1 MNLNSL
7 FKADFLTSAN
17 RSQLLI
23 ISLLVAVID
32 VVLFYV
38 LNQQAHSLASAH
50 LTSFLCA
57 AIAGLIALKIKPT
70 QLLTFLLIALL
81 TLLLRGGLLASLVT
95 IMPVLAAMCICAL
108 FSAATLV
115 FGYQYIQF
123 IGTNVDTKWKYW
135 CIAVLIYLTL
145 LKLFYL
151 GAPELIFEEAY
162 YWNYAQ
168 HLDIGYLDHPLMV
181 AWIIKAFTFV
191 LGDNEFAV
199 RIGAFLCWFISA
211 RYVFKLTREI
221 LNEASAYW
229 ALVLLAVLPAYFSFG
244 WFMSP
249 DAPLTACWAAAIYYF
264 HQAIVKGNKKAWFGV
279 GIALGLG
286 MISKYTIALLGGAM
300 VLFLLIDKDS
310 RKWLMRREPYFAL
323 LITCILFSPVIIWN
337 MQHAWASFAF
347 QSEGRVSSSNHFSLP
362 RFISN
367 VLIFITPIGVMSFI
381 AVLKYKKIILARLQ
395 TSIDAANNLNRS
407 YFVLAWLTLFPIAVF
422 ASLSLFRASKLNWT
436 GPCWLG
442 LIPFLALLASQNT
455 SPQKVDVNSPKLLT
469 WSARAWPVTVMIL
482 MLIYG
487 AGLHYL
493 SLGLPLTKYPQNT
506 HLMGYAGFATEIES
520 LVTQLE
526 KERDENILVVAM
538 DRNKIASG
546 LAFYRN
552 KVIANSGTKTT
563 RQPALDTA
571 SGHLFGVGALMYEF
585 WFPSAQQ
592 NAKTM
597 LLVGEKMDELNSVM
611 VLSRSTPIGEIK
623 TISTWKNGKQTGTYY
638 YRLVGNYIGKP
649 SVGKSGQLPTDDNG
663 SD

>member
-7 FKADFLTSAN
+7 FNADFLNAAH

-23 ISLLVAVID
+23 ISLLVAAID

-50 LTSFLCA
+50 LASFLCA
-57 AIAGLIALKIKPT
+57 AIAGLIALKIKPK
-70 QLLTFLLIALL
+70 QLFTFVLIALL
-81 TLLLRGGLLASLVT
+81 TALLRGGLLASLVSL
-95 IMPVLAAMCICAL
+95 MPVLAAMCICAL
-108 FSAATLV
+108 FSAAILV

-123 IGTNVDTKWKYW
+123 INTNAGTKWNYW
-135 CIAVLIYLTL
+135 CIVVLVYLTL

-151 GAPELIFEEAY
+151 GVPELIFEEAY

-199 RIGAFLCWFISA
+199 RLGAFLFWFISA

-264 HQAIVKGNKKAWFGV
+264 HQVIVKGNTKAWYGI

-300 VLFLLIDKDS
+300 LLFLLIDKDS
-310 RKWLMRREPYFAL
+310 RKWLTRREPYLAL
-323 LITCILFSPVIIWN
+323 LIACILFSPVIIWN
-337 MQHAWASFAF
+337 MQHAWASFTF
-347 QSEGRVSSSNHFSLP
+347 QSEGRVASGNHFSLP

-367 VLIFITPIGVMSFI
+367 VLIFITPIGVMSLI
-381 AVLKYKKIILARLQ
+381 AVIKYKKAILARLQ
-395 TSIDAANNLNRS
+395 NTLEAATSLNRS
-407 YFVLAWLTLFPIAVF
+407 YFVLAWLTLFPIAIF
-422 ASLSLFRASKLNWT
+422 ASLSVFRASKLNWT

-442 LIPFLALLASQNT
+442 LIPFLALLISQNT
-455 SPQKVDVNSPKLLT
+455 AANSPKLLA
-469 WSARAWPVTVMIL
+469 WSARAWPATVVIL

-506 HLMGYAGFATEIES
+506 HLMGYAGFAAEIES
-520 LVTQLE
+520 IVTQLE
-526 KERDENILVVAM
+526 KQRNEKILVVAM

-546 LAFYRN
+546 LAFYR
-552 KVIANSGTKTT
+552 TKAKTKGVDK
-563 RQPALDTA
+563 PAFETA

-585 WFPSAQQ
+585 WFPIAQQ
-592 NAKTM
+592 NGKTM
-597 LLVGEKMDELNSVM
+597 LLVGEKIDELNSEI

-638 YRLVGNYIGKP
+638 YRLVSNYLGKP
-649 SVGKSGQLPTDDNG
+649 SQLTTDDTG

>member
-1 MNLNSL
+1 MNLNNL
-7 FKADFLTSAN
+7 FKADFLTLAN

-23 ISLLVAVID
+23 TSLLVAAID

-38 LNQQAHSLASAH
+38 LNQQAHSLALAH
-50 LTSFLCA
+50 LASFLCA
-57 AIAGLIALKIKPT
+57 SITGLIALKIKPK
-70 QLLTFLLIALL
+70 QLLTFVLIALL
-81 TLLLRGGLLASLVT
+81 LVLLRGGLLVSLVSV
-95 IMPVLAAMCICAL
+95 MPVLVAMSMCAL

-115 FGYQYIQF
+115 FGYQYVQHID
-123 IGTNVDTKWKYW
+123 TNADTKWNYW
-135 CIAVLIYLTL
+135 CIAVLVYLTL

-211 RYVFKLTREI
+211 RYVFKLTRET

-229 ALVLLAVLPAYFSFG
+229 ALVLVAVLPAYFSFG

-264 HQAIVKGNKKAWFGV
+264 HQVIVKGNEKAWFGI

-286 MISKYTIALLGGAM
+286 MISKYTIALLGSAM
-300 VLFLLIDKDS
+300 VLFLLVDKDS
-310 RKWLMRREPYFAL
+310 RKWLTRREPYLAL
-323 LITCILFSPVIIWN
+323 LIACVLFSPVIIWN

-347 QSEGRVSSSNHFSLP
+347 QSEGRVSSGNHFSLP

-381 AVLKYKKIILARLQ
+381 AVVKYKKIIIVRLQ
-395 TSIDAANNLNRS
+395 TTIDGANNLNRS

-422 ASLSLFRASKLNWT
+422 ASLSVFRASKLNWT

-442 LIPFLALLASQNT
+442 LIPFLALLIS
-455 SPQKVDVNSPKLLT
+455 QKVDTNSPKLLA
-469 WSARAWPVTVMIL
+469 WSARAWPASVIIL

-506 HLMGYAGFATEIES
+506 HLMGYAGFGAEVET

-526 KERDENILVVAM
+526 KERHEQILVVAM

-546 LAFYRN
+546 LAFYRT
-552 KVIANSGTKTT
+552 KVSANEYAK
-563 RQPALDTA
+563 PAFTTA

-585 WFPSAQQ
+585 WFPTAQQ

-597 LLVGEKMDELNSVM
+597 LLVGEKMDELNSEIVR
-611 VLSRSTPIGEIK
+611 SRSTPIGEIK

-638 YRLVGNYIGKP
+638 YRLVNNYIGKP
-649 SVGKSGQLPTDDNG
+649 SQLSTDNNG

>member
-1 MNLNSL
+1 MNLHSL
-7 FKADFLTSAN
+7 FKADFLTSTN
-17 RSQLLI
+17 RSRLLI
-23 ISLLVAVID
+23 ASLLVAAID

-38 LNQQAHSLASAH
+38 LNQQAHSLDSAH
-50 LTSFLCA
+50 LVSFLCA
-57 AIAGLIALKIKPT
+57 AIAGLIVLKIKPK
-70 QLLTFLLIALL
+70 QLLTFVLIALL
-81 TLLLRGGLLASLVT
+81 TVLLRGGLLVSLVSL
-95 IMPVLAAMCICAL
+95 MPVLAAICICAL
-108 FSAATLV
+108 FSAAILV

-123 IGTNVDTKWKYW
+123 INTNTDTKWNYW
-135 CIAVLIYLTL
+135 CVAALVYLTL

-151 GAPELIFEEAY
+151 GVPELIFEEAY

-181 AWIIKAFTFV
+181 AWMIKAFTLV
-191 LGDNEFAV
+191 LGNNEFAV

-211 RYVFKLTREI
+211 RYVFKLTRET

-229 ALVLLAVLPAYFSFG
+229 ALLLLAALPAYFSFG

-264 HQAIVKGNKKAWFGV
+264 HQVIVKANAKAWFGV

-300 VLFLLIDKDS
+300 LLFLLTDKDS
-310 RKWLMRREPYFAL
+310 RKWLLRPQPYIAL
-323 LITCILFSPVIIWN
+323 LIVCVLFSPVIIWN

-347 QSEGRVSSSNHFSLP
+347 QSEGRVASGNHFSLP

-381 AVLKYKKIILARLQ
+381 AVIKYKKTILARLQ
-395 TSIDAANNLNRS
+395 NTLEAATSLNRS
-407 YFVLAWLTLFPIAVF
+407 YFVLAWLTLLPIAVF
-422 ASLSLFRASKLNWT
+422 ASLSVFRASKLNWT

-442 LIPFLALLASQNT
+442 LIPFLALLASQST
-455 SPQKVDVNSPKLLT
+455 IPQKTEANAPKLLA
-469 WSARAWPVTVMIL
+469 WSARAWPATVVIL

-487 AGLHYL
+487 TGLHYL

-506 HLMGYAGFATEIES
+506 HLMGYADFGAEIES
-520 LVTQLE
+520 IVTQLE
-526 KERDENILVVAM
+526 KERNENILVVAM

-546 LAFYRN
+546 LAFYRT
-552 KVIANSGTKTT
+552 KVKGADK
-563 RQPALDTA
+563 PALETA

-585 WFPSAQQ
+585 WFPSAEQTG
-592 NAKTM
+592 KTM
-597 LLVGEKMDELNSVM
+597 LLVGEKIDELNSEI
-611 VLSRSTPIGEIK
+611 VLARATPISDIK
-623 TISTWKNGKQTGTYY
+623 TIATWKNGKQTGTYY
-638 YRLVGNYIGKP
+638 TRLVSNYLGKP
-649 SVGKSGQLPTDDNG
+649 SQPPTDDNG

>member
-7 FKADFLTSAN
+7 FKANFLTYAN
-17 RSQLLI
+17 RSKLLT
-23 ISLLVAVID
+23 ISLLVAAID

-38 LNQQAHSLASAH
+38 LNQQEHSLALAH
-50 LTSFLCA
+50 LASFLCA
-57 AIAGLIALKIKPT
+57 SMAGLIALKIKPK
-70 QLLTFLLIALL
+70 QLLAFVLIALL
-81 TLLLRGGLLASLVT
+81 TVLLRGGLLESLVS
-95 IMPVLAAMCICAL
+95 IMPAFAAICICAL
-108 FSAATLV
+108 FSAAMLV
-115 FGYQYIQF
+115 FGYKYIQF
-123 IGTNVDTKWKYW
+123 IDTSADTKWNYW
-135 CIAVLIYLTL
+135 CIAVLVYITL

-211 RYVFKLTREI
+211 RYVFKLTRET

-229 ALVLLAVLPAYFSFG
+229 ALVLVAVLPAYFSFG

-249 DAPLTACWAAAIYYF
+249 DASLTACWAAAIYYF
-264 HQAIVKGNKKAWFGV
+264 HQVIVKGNKQAWYGV

-286 MISKYTIALLGGAM
+286 MISKYTIALLGVAM
-300 VLFLLIDKDS
+300 VLFLLVDKDS
-310 RKWLMRREPYFAL
+310 RKWLTRREPYLAL
-323 LITCILFSPVIIWN
+323 LITCVLFSPVIIWN

-347 QSEGRVSSSNHFSLP
+347 QSEGRVSSGNHFSLP

-381 AVLKYKKIILARLQ
+381 AVVKYKKIILVRLQ
-395 TSIDAANNLNRS
+395 ASIDAANNLNHS
-407 YFVLAWLTLFPIAVF
+407 YFVLAWLALFPIAVF
-422 ASLSLFRASKLNWT
+422 ASLSVFRASKLNWT

-442 LIPFLALLASQNT
+442 LIPFLALLIS
-455 SPQKVDVNSPKLLT
+455 QKVDSNSPKLLA
-469 WSARAWPVTVMIL
+469 WSARVWPATVVIL

-493 SLGLPLTKYPQNT
+493 SLGLPMTKYPQNT
-506 HLMGYAGFATEIES
+506 HLMGYAGFGAEIET

-526 KERDENILVVAM
+526 KEKHEQILVVAM

-546 LAFYRN
+546 LAFYRT
-552 KVIANSGTKTT
+552 KVSANEYTK
-563 RQPALDTA
+563 PAFTTA

-585 WFPSAQQ
+585 WFPTAQQ

-597 LLVGEKMDELNSVM
+597 LLVGEKMDELNSEIVR
-611 VLSRSTPIGEIK
+611 SRSTPIGEVK

-638 YRLVGNYIGKP
+638 YRLVGNYIGIP
-649 SVGKSGQLPTDDNG
+649 SQLPTDDNG

>member
-7 FKADFLTSAN
+7 FNADFLNAAN
-17 RSQLLI
+17 RSQLLV
-23 ISLLVAVID
+23 ISILVAAID

-38 LNQQAHSLASAH
+38 LYQPAHSLASAH
-50 LTSFLCA
+50 LASFLCA
-57 AIAGLIALKIKPT
+57 AISGLIALKIKPQ
-70 QLLTFLLIALL
+70 QLFTFILIALL
-81 TLLLRGGLLASLVT
+81 TVLLRGGLLASLVA
-95 IMPVLAAMCICAL
+95 IMPTLAAICICAL
-108 FSAATLV
+108 FSGVMLV
-115 FGYQYIQF
+115 LGYQYIQF
-123 IGTNVDTKWKYW
+123 IDTNADTKWNYW
-135 CIAVLIYLTL
+135 CIAVLVYLTL

-151 GAPELIFEEAY
+151 GVPELIFEEAY

-199 RIGAFLCWFISA
+199 RLGAFLCWFITA
-211 RYVFKLTREI
+211 RYVFKLTRET

-229 ALVLLAVLPAYFSFG
+229 SLVLLAVLPAYFSFG

-264 HQAIVKGNKKAWFGV
+264 HQVIVKGNTKAWYGI
-279 GIALGLG
+279 GIALGAGL
-286 MISKYTIALLGGAM
+286 ISKYTIALLGGAM
-300 VLFLLIDKDS
+300 LLFLLVDKDS
-310 RKWLMRREPYFAL
+310 RKWLTRREPYLAL
-323 LITCILFSPVIIWN
+323 LIACILFSPVIIWN
-337 MQHAWASFAF
+337 MQHAWASFTF
-347 QSEGRVSSSNHFSLP
+347 QSEGRVASGNHFSLP

-367 VLIFITPIGVMSFI
+367 VLIFITPIGAMSII
-381 AVLKYKKIILARLQ
+381 AVVKYKKMILTRLQ
-395 TSIDAANNLNRS
+395 TSIDGANNLNRS
-407 YFVLAWLTLFPIAVF
+407 YFVLAWLTLFPIAIF
-422 ASLSLFRASKLNWT
+422 ASLSVFRASKLNWT

-442 LIPFLALLASQNT
+442 LIPFLALLISQNT
-455 SPQKVDVNSPKLLT
+455 AANSPKLLA
-469 WSARAWPVTVMIL
+469 WSARAWPATVVIL

-506 HLMGYAGFATEIES
+506 HLMGYAGFAAEIES
-520 LVTQLE
+520 IVTQLE
-526 KERDENILVVAM
+526 KQRNEKILVVAM

-546 LAFYRN
+546 LAFYR
-552 KVIANSGTKTT
+552 TKAKTKGVDK
-563 RQPALDTA
+563 PAFETA

-585 WFPSAQQ
+585 WFPIAQQ
-592 NAKTM
+592 NGKTM
-597 LLVGEKMDELNSVM
+597 LLVGEKIDELNSEI

-638 YRLVGNYIGKP
+638 YRLVSNYLGKP
-649 SVGKSGQLPTDDNG
+649 SQLTTDANG

>member
-17 RSQLLI
+17 RSQLLT
-23 ISLLVAVID
+23 ISLLVAAID

-38 LNQQAHSLASAH
+38 LNQPAHSLASAH
-50 LTSFLCA
+50 LASFLCA
-57 AIAGLIALKIKPT
+57 SIAGSVALKIKPK
-70 QLLTFLLIALL
+70 QLFTFVLIALL
-81 TLLLRGGLLASLVT
+81 TVLLRGGLLASLVA

-108 FSAATLV
+108 FSAAMLV

-123 IGTNVDTKWKYW
+123 INTNADTKWNYW
-135 CIAVLIYLTL
+135 CIAVLVYLTL

-199 RIGAFLCWFISA
+199 RIGAFLCWFITA
-211 RYVFKLTREI
+211 RYVFKLTRET
-221 LNEASAYW
+221 LNEASGYW
-229 ALVLLAVLPAYFSFG
+229 SLVLLAAIPAYFSFG
-244 WFMSP
+244 WFTSP

-264 HQAIVKGNKKAWFGV
+264 YQVIVKGNEKAWLGV

-310 RKWLMRREPYFAL
+310 RKWFMRREPYLAL
-323 LITCILFSPVIIWN
+323 LIACVLFSPVIIWN

-347 QSEGRVSSSNHFSLP
+347 QSEGRVSSGNHFSLP

-367 VLIFITPIGVMSFI
+367 VLIFITPIGVMSFV

-395 TSIDAANNLNRS
+395 TNLDAATTPTRS
-407 YFVLAWLTLFPIAVF
+407 YFLLAWLTLFPIAVF
-422 ASLSLFRASKLNWT
+422 ASLSVFRASKLNWT

-442 LIPFLALLASQNT
+442 LIPFLALLIS
-455 SPQKVDVNSPKLLT
+455 QKVDANSPKLLA
-469 WSARAWPVTVMIL
+469 WSARVWPATVVVL

-506 HLMGYAGFATEIES
+506 HLMGYAGFGAEVET
-520 LVTQLE
+520 LVIQLE
-526 KERDENILVVAM
+526 KERHEQILVVAM

-546 LAFYRN
+546 LAFYR
-552 KVIANSGTKTT
+552 TKASSKSSSNEYAK
-563 RQPALDTA
+563 PAFTTA

-585 WFPSAQQ
+585 WFPTVQQ

-597 LLVGEKMDELNSVM
+597 LLVGEKIDELNSEM
-611 VLSRSTPIGEIK
+611 VLSHSTPIGDIK

-638 YRLVGNYIGKP
+638 YRLVSNYIGKP
-649 SVGKSGQLPTDDNG
+649 SQLPTDDNG
-663 SD
+663 GD

>member
-23 ISLLVAVID
+23 TSLLVAAID

-38 LNQQAHSLASAH
+38 LNQQAHSLAPAH
-50 LTSFLCA
+50 LVSFLGA
-57 AIAGLIALKIKPT
+57 SIAGLITLKIKPK
-70 QLLTFLLIALL
+70 QLITFVLIALL
-81 TLLLRGGLLASLVT
+81 TVLLRGGLLASLVSL
-95 IMPVLAAMCICAL
+95 MPVLAAMCICAL
-108 FSAATLV
+108 FSATILV

-123 IGTNVDTKWKYW
+123 INTNADTKWNYW
-135 CIAVLIYLTL
+135 CVAVLVYLTL

-151 GAPELIFEEAY
+151 GVPELIFEEAY

-181 AWIIKAFTFV
+181 AWMIKAFTLV
-191 LGDNEFAV
+191 LGNNEFAV

-211 RYVFKLTREI
+211 RYVFKLTRET

-229 ALVLLAVLPAYFSFG
+229 ALVLLAALPAYFSFG

-264 HQAIVKGNKKAWFGV
+264 HQVIVKANAKAWFGV

-300 VLFLLIDKDS
+300 LLFLLTDKDS
-310 RKWLMRREPYFAL
+310 RKWLLRPQPYIAL
-323 LITCILFSPVIIWN
+323 LIVCVLFSPVIIWN

-347 QSEGRVSSSNHFSLP
+347 QSEGRVASGNHFSLP

-395 TSIDAANNLNRS
+395 STLEAATSLNRS

-422 ASLSLFRASKLNWT
+422 ASLSVFRASKLNWT

-442 LIPFLALLASQNT
+442 LIPFLALLASQST
-455 SPQKVDVNSPKLLT
+455 SPQKTEANAPKLLA
-469 WSARAWPVTVMIL
+469 WSARVWPATVVIL

-487 AGLHYL
+487 VGLHYL

-506 HLMGYAGFATEIES
+506 HLMGYADFAAEIES
-520 LVTQLE
+520 IVTQLK
-526 KERDENILVVAM
+526 KERNENILVVAM

-546 LAFYRN
+546 LAFYRT
-552 KVIANSGTKTT
+552 IAKAKDADK
-563 RQPALDTA
+563 PALETA

-585 WFPSAQQ
+585 WFPSAEQTG
-592 NAKTM
+592 KTM
-597 LLVGEKMDELNSVM
+597 LLVGEKIDELNSEI

-638 YRLVGNYIGKP
+638 YRLVSNYLGKP
-649 SVGKSGQLPTDDNG
+649 SQLTTDDTG

>member
-7 FKADFLTSAN
+7 FKADFLNYAN

-23 ISLLVAVID
+23 ASLLVAVID

-50 LTSFLCA
+50 LASFLCA
-57 AIAGLIALKIKPT
+57 AIAGLIALKIKPK
-70 QLLTFLLIALL
+70 QLFTFALIALL
-81 TLLLRGGLLASLVT
+81 TVLLRGGLLASLVAIT
-95 IMPVLAAMCICAL
+95 PALAAMCVCAL
-108 FSAATLV
+108 FSAAMLV

-123 IGTNVDTKWKYW
+123 INTNIDTKWKYW
-135 CIAVLIYLTL
+135 CIAVVIYLTL

-151 GAPELIFEEAY
+151 AAPELIFEEAY

-199 RIGAFLCWFISA
+199 RIGAFLCWFITA
-211 RYVFKLTREI
+211 RYVFKLTRET

-229 ALVLLAVLPAYFSFG
+229 SLVLLAALPAYFSFG

-264 HQAIVKGNKKAWFGV
+264 HQVIVKGNAKAWYGV

-286 MISKYTIALLGGAM
+286 LISKYTIALLGGAM
-300 VLFLLIDKDS
+300 VLFLLVDKDS
-310 RKWLMRREPYFAL
+310 RKWLTRREPYMAL
-323 LITCILFSPVIIWN
+323 LIACVLFSPVIIWN
-337 MQHAWASFAF
+337 MQHAWASLLF
-347 QSEGRVSSSNHFSLP
+347 QSEGRAASGNHFSLP

-367 VLIFITPIGVMSFI
+367 VLIFITPIGAMSII
-381 AVLKYKKIILARLQ
+381 AVVKYKKMILARLQ

-407 YFVLAWLTLFPIAVF
+407 YFVLAWLTLFPVAVF
-422 ASLSLFRASKLNWT
+422 AILSLIRASKLNWT

-442 LIPFLALLASQNT
+442 LIPFLALLISQK
-455 SPQKVDVNSPKLLT
+455 SDAISPKLLA
-469 WSARAWPVTVMIL
+469 WSARAWPATVLIL

-493 SLGLPLTKYPQNT
+493 SLGFPLTKYPQNT
-506 HLMGYAGFATEIES
+506 HLMGYAGFGAEINS
-520 LVTQLE
+520 IVNTLE
-526 KERDENILVVAM
+526 KQRNEPILVVAM

-552 KVIANSGTKTT
+552 KANTYEHAK
-563 RQPALDTA
+563 PAFTTA

-585 WFPSAQQ
+585 WFPTALQ
-592 NAKTM
+592 NGKTM
-597 LLVGEKMDELNSVM
+597 LLVGEKLDELSDDN
-611 VLSRSTPIGEIK
+611 LQTRATPIGDIK
-623 TISTWKNGKQTGTYY
+623 TIVTFKNGKQTGTYY
-638 YRLVGNYIGKP
+638 YRLAANYH
-649 SVGKSGQLPTDDNG
+649 GKSSLLRAEVG

>member
-7 FKADFLTSAN
+7 FKEDFLTAAN
-17 RSQLLI
+17 RSQLLV
-23 ISLLVAVID
+23 ISLLVAVVD

-38 LNQQAHSLASAH
+38 LNQQVHSLASAH
-50 LTSFLCA
+50 LVSFLCA
-57 AIAGLIALKIKPT
+57 AIAGLIALKIKPI
-70 QLLTFLLIALL
+70 QLFTFVLIALL
-81 TLLLRGGLLASLVT
+81 VVLLRGGLLASLILV
-95 IMPVLAAMCICAL
+95 MPALAAMCICAL

-115 FGYQYIQF
+115 FGYQYVQF
-123 IGTNVDTKWKYW
+123 IDTNADTKWSYR
-135 CIAVLIYLTL
+135 CIAVLIYVTL

-191 LGDNEFAV
+191 FGDNEFAV
-199 RIGAFLCWFISA
+199 RIGAFLCWFITA
-211 RYVFKLTREI
+211 RYVFKLTRET

-229 ALVLLAVLPAYFSFG
+229 ALVQLAVLPAYFSFG

-264 HQAIVKGNKKAWFGV
+264 HQAIVKGNEKAWFGV
-279 GIALGLG
+279 GVAIGLG
-286 MISKYTIALLGGAM
+286 MISKYTIALLGGAI
-300 VLFLLIDKDS
+300 VLFLLVDKDS
-310 RKWLMRREPYFAL
+310 RKWLMRREPYLAL
-323 LITCILFSPVIIWN
+323 LIACILFSPVIIWN

-347 QSEGRVSSSNHFSLP
+347 QSEGRVSSGNHFSLP

-381 AVLKYKKIILARLQ
+381 AVLKYKKIIFARLQ
-395 TSIDAANNLNRS
+395 TNIDATNNLKRS

-422 ASLSLFRASKLNWT
+422 ASLSVFRASKLNWT

-442 LIPFLALLASQNT
+442 LIPFLGLLISQKIDT
-455 SPQKVDVNSPKLLT
+455 KSPKLLA
-469 WSARAWPVTVMIL
+469 WSARAWPITVVVL
-482 MLIYG
+482 MLFYG

-493 SLGLPLTKYPQNT
+493 SLGLPLTKYPQNM
-506 HLMGYAGFATEIES
+506 HLMGYAGFGAEVET

-526 KERDENILVVAM
+526 KERHEQILVVAM

-552 KVIANSGTKTT
+552 KASSMANSNEYAK
-563 RQPALDTA
+563 PAFTTA

-585 WFPSAQQ
+585 WFPTAQQ

-597 LLVGEKMDELNSVM
+597 LLVGEKMDELNSEM

-623 TISTWKNGKQTGTYY
+623 TITTWKNGKQTGTYY

-649 SVGKSGQLPTDDNG
+649 SQLPTDDNS

>member
-1 MNLNSL
+1 MNLTNL
-7 FKADFLTSAN
+7 FKADFLALAN

-23 ISLLVAVID
+23 TCLLVAAID

-38 LNQQAHSLASAH
+38 LNQQAYSLALAH
-50 LTSFLCA
+50 LASFLCA
-57 AIAGLIALKIKPT
+57 SIAGLIALKIKPKQLFT
-70 QLLTFLLIALL
+70 FVLIVLLTV
-81 TLLLRGGLLASLVT
+81 LLRGGLLASLVSV
-95 IMPVLAAMCICAL
+95 MPVLAVMCICAL

-115 FGYQYIQF
+115 FGYQYVQF
-123 IGTNVDTKWKYW
+123 IDANADTKWNYW
-135 CIAVLIYLTL
+135 CIAVLVYLTL

-211 RYVFKLTREI
+211 RYVFKLSRET

-229 ALVLLAVLPAYFSFG
+229 AVVLVAVLPAYFSFG

-249 DAPLTACWAAAIYYF
+249 DAPLIACWSVAIYYF
-264 HQAIVKGNKKAWFGV
+264 HQVIVKGNKKAWLAI

-286 MISKYTIALLGGAM
+286 MISKYTIALLGSAM
-300 VLFLLIDKDS
+300 VLFLLVDKDS
-310 RKWLMRREPYFAL
+310 RKWLTRREPYLAL
-323 LITCILFSPVIIWN
+323 LIACVLFSPVIIWN

-347 QSEGRVSSSNHFSLP
+347 QSEGRVSSGNHFSLP

-381 AVLKYKKIILARLQ
+381 AVVKYKIIIIERLQ
-395 TSIDAANNLNRS
+395 TTIDEANNLNRS
-407 YFVLAWLTLFPIAVF
+407 YFVLAWLTLFPIAIF
-422 ASLSLFRASKLNWT
+422 ASLSVFRASKLNWT

-442 LIPFLALLASQNT
+442 FIPFLALLIS
-455 SPQKVDVNSPKLLT
+455 QKVNTNSPKLLA
-469 WSARAWPVTVMIL
+469 WSARAWPATVVIL

-493 SLGLPLTKYPQNT
+493 SLGFPLTKYPKNT
-506 HLMGYAGFATEIES
+506 HLMGYAGFGAEVET

-526 KERDENILVVAM
+526 KERHEQILIVAM

-546 LAFYRN
+546 LAFYRT
-552 KVIANSGTKTT
+552 KVSANEYAK
-563 RQPALDTA
+563 PAFTTA
-571 SGHLFGVGALMYEF
+571 SGHLFGVVALMYEF
-585 WFPSAQQ
+585 WFPTAQQ

-597 LLVGEKMDELNSVM
+597 LLVSEKMEELNSEI
-611 VLSRSTPIGEIK
+611 VLSRSTPVGEIK
-623 TISTWKNGKQTGTYY
+623 TISTWKNGKKTGTYY
-638 YRLVGNYIGKP
+638 YRLVNNYIGKT
-649 SVGKSGQLPTDDNG
+649 SQLPTDDNG

>member
-7 FKADFLTSAN
+7 LKANFLTYAN
-17 RSQLLI
+17 RSKLLT
-23 ISLLVAVID
+23 ISLLVAAID

-38 LNQQAHSLASAH
+38 LNQQEHSLALAH
-50 LTSFLCA
+50 LASFLCA
-57 AIAGLIALKIKPT
+57 SIAGLIALKIKPK
-70 QLLTFLLIALL
+70 QLLTFVLIALF
-81 TLLLRGGLLASLVT
+81 TVLLRGGLLASLVS
-95 IMPVLAAMCICAL
+95 IMPALTAICICAL
-108 FSAATLV
+108 FSAAMLV

-123 IGTNVDTKWKYW
+123 IDTSADTKWNYW
-135 CIAVLIYLTL
+135 CIAVLVYITL

-151 GAPELIFEEAY
+151 GVPELIFEEAY

-181 AWIIKAFTFV
+181 AWIIKAFTYI
-191 LGDNEFAV
+191 LGNNEFAV

-211 RYVFKLTREI
+211 HYMFKLSIET
-221 LNEASAYW
+221 LNKTSAYW
-229 ALVLLAVLPAYFSFG
+229 VLVLIAVLPAYFSFG

-264 HQAIVKGNKKAWFGV
+264 HQVIVKGNEKAWFGI

-300 VLFLLIDKDS
+300 VLFLLVGKDS
-310 RKWLMRREPYFAL
+310 RKWLMRREPYLAL
-323 LITCILFSPVIIWN
+323 LIACVLFSPVIIWN
-337 MQHAWASFAF
+337 MHHSWASFAF
-347 QSEGRVSSSNHFSLP
+347 QSEGRVSSGNHFSLP

-381 AVLKYKKIILARLQ
+381 AVIKYKKIIFARLQ
-395 TSIDAANNLNRS
+395 TSIDEANNLNRS
-407 YFVLAWLTLFPIAVF
+407 YFLLAWLTVFPIAVF
-422 ASLSLFRASKLNWT
+422 ASLSVFRASKLNWT

-442 LIPFLALLASQNT
+442 LIPFLALLISQNT
-455 SPQKVDVNSPKLLT
+455 TSQNVDTNSPKLLA
-469 WSARAWPVTVMIL
+469 WSARAWPVTVVIL

-506 HLMGYAGFATEIES
+506 HLMGYAGFGAEVET

-526 KERDENILVVAM
+526 KERHEQVLVVAM

-546 LAFYRN
+546 LAFYRT
-552 KVIANSGTKTT
+552 KVSSNEYAK
-563 RQPALDTA
+563 PAFATA

-585 WFPSAQQ
+585 WFPTAQQ

-597 LLVGEKMDELNSVM
+597 LLVGEKMDELNSEI
-611 VLSRSTPIGEIK
+611 VLSRTTPIGEIK

-638 YRLVGNYIGKP
+638 YRLVANYIGKP
-649 SVGKSGQLPTDDNG
+649 SQLPTDDNG

>member
-23 ISLLVAVID
+23 ISLLVAAID

-50 LTSFLCA
+50 LASFLCA
-57 AIAGLIALKIKPT
+57 AIAGLIALKIKPK
-70 QLLTFLLIALL
+70 QLLTFVLIALL
-81 TLLLRGGLLASLVT
+81 TVLLRGGLLASLVT
-95 IMPVLAAMCICAL
+95 TMPVLTAMCICAL
-108 FSAATLV
+108 FSAAMLI

-123 IGTNVDTKWKYW
+123 INTNADTKWNYW
-135 CIAVLIYLTL
+135 CIAVLVYLTL

-181 AWIIKAFTFV
+181 AWIIKVLTFV

-211 RYVFKLTREI
+211 RYVFKLARET
-221 LNEASAYW
+221 LNETSAYW
-229 ALVLLAVLPAYFSFG
+229 SLVLLAALPAYFSFG

-264 HQAIVKGNKKAWFGV
+264 HQAIVKGNEKAWLGV
-279 GIALGLG
+279 GIAFGLG

-310 RKWLMRREPYFAL
+310 RKWFTRREPYLAL
-323 LITCILFSPVIIWN
+323 LIACVLFSPVIIWN

-347 QSEGRVSSSNHFSLP
+347 QSEGRVSSGNHFSLP

-381 AVLKYKKIILARLQ
+381 AVVKYKKTILARLQ
-395 TSIDAANNLNRS
+395 TSIDGANNLKRS

-442 LIPFLALLASQNT
+442 LIPFLALVIS
-455 SPQKVDVNSPKLLT
+455 QKVDANSPKLLA
-469 WSARAWPVTVMIL
+469 WSARVWPATIVVL

-506 HLMGYAGFATEIES
+506 HLMGYAGFGAEVET

-526 KERDENILVVAM
+526 KERHEQILVVAM

-552 KVIANSGTKTT
+552 KASAKADSNEYTK
-563 RQPALDTA
+563 PAFTTA

-585 WFPSAQQ
+585 WFPTVQQ

-597 LLVGEKMDELNSVM
+597 LLVGEKIDELNSPM

-623 TISTWKNGKQTGTYY
+623 TISTWKNGEQTGTYY
-638 YRLVGNYIGKP
+638 YRLVSNYR
-649 SVGKSGQLPTDDNG
+649 GQASKLTTDDAG